1 MDDLSSGISISCGVN
16 GGCEVEGLQAESD
29 NEPPIRGESDSDL
42 KDNIARN
49 VNVNSNIATAGS
61 LRKGLSKCATFP
73 EPCFVSSKSEGGNDK
88 TPVSEPPENSSYSRS
103 VSLPVPSKLVS
114 AMKGSREKQGVPR
127 RKLCV
132 SWAPNVYDPPPS
144 ISSHTVK
151 KKNQH
156 QPKNSKKHN
165 KEKQKGK
172 STRSGGSAPK
182 YKKHHGKAGGRTEW
196 WYDPF
201 TVCDSLV
208 PSNLKT
214 SSENA
219 DFVPT
224 GADDIS
230 ESSCASSCMKKS
242 RSSVHFAY
250 AEAV

>member
-16 GGCEVEGLQAESD
+16 GGCKVEGLQAESD

-49 VNVNSNIATAGS
+49 VNVNFKIVTAGS

-73 EPCFVSSKSEGGNDK
+73 EPCFVSLKSEGGNYK
-88 TPVSEPPENSSYSRS
+88 TPVSEPQENSSYSRS

-127 RKLCV
+127 RKLSV
-132 SWAPNVYDPPPS
+132 SWAPDVYDPPPS

-151 KKNQH
+151 KNQH
-156 QPKNSKKHN
+156 HPKNSKKHS

-172 STRSGGSAPK
+172 STRSGGSGPK
-182 YKKHHGKAGGRTEW
+182 DKKHRRKAGGRTER

-201 TVCDSLV
+201 TVSDSFIR
-208 PSNLKT
+208 SNFKT
-214 SSENA
+214 LSENA

-230 ESSCASSCMKKS
+230 ESSCASSFMRKS